1 MAHKSN
7 PWKKSTAKV
16 SFARHPAWR
25 QPLALVLPRNVAE
38 ERQAEIERAPTE
50 QQSRCQMPRR
60 SQKDFGGAYVLFSCE
75 AVGRKRWRIIGECSD
90 SASTARCRTEPRSLA
105 VFATWTNACQAA
117 RQERLLGG
125 ACGGVVVLLD
135 TLIRLNMHNNRDAGP
150 FLWEPRTCVSFSAY
164 VYKGCAVE
172 VEQLA
177 VLMEVL
183 QCFSVLVDALR
194 Q

>member
-1 MAHKSN
+1 M
-7 PWKKSTAKV
+7 
-16 SFARHPAWR
+16 WR
-25 QPLALVLPRNVAE
+25 
-38 ERQAEIERAPTE
+38 
-50 QQSRCQMPRR
+50 S
-60 SQKDFGGAYVLFSCE
+60 GY
-75 AVGRKRWRIIGECSD
+75 
-90 SASTARCRTEPRSLA
+90 
-105 VFATWTNACQAA
+105 
-117 RQERLLGG
+117 
-125 ACGGVVVLLD
+125 LLD